1 MSTTVNTLDIFIDSR
16 ENLYRIALY
25 RTGTKQAA
33 QDITQDICLKVI
45 SLANEFPSYDDAR
58 NYLIRIAINA
68 STDYVRA
75 EKRRMKL
82 LEGAATL
89 FEGYSNDPEES
100 CHFNEN
106 VKKIEEALNNLPSK
120 CREILYLS
128 RVEGMTH
135 AEIAERLGV
144 SRSLVEKY
152 TVRTLLHCKQAL
164 KEE

>member
-100 CHFNEN
+100 YHFNEN

-135 AEIAERLGV
+135 AEIAERLRV

>member
-100 CHFNEN
+100 YHFNES

-135 AEIAERLGV
+135 AEIAERLRV